1 MGNITLTVADDH
13 ALFRKGLVSIIQ
25 GFKNIELKN
34 EASNGQEL
42 IEKMRKNPTDVVL
55 MDLKMPEVDGI
66 EAINYLRSQ
75 FPEVKVIVLTM
86 HDEESLIIHMIELGA
101 NAYLLKNAEPDE
113 VEQAIHQVA
122 REGFYFN
129 DHTLRVMHNG
139 LVNKNKLRPNLDKK
153 VELNERE
160 LKIISLI
167 CKEFTTAEIADKM
180 FLSARTIEGY
190 RKKLLNKVGAKNTAG
205 LVIYAMKN
213 ELVA

>member
-1 MGNITLTVADDH
+1 MH
-13 ALFRKGLVSIIQ
+13 
-25 GFKNIELKN
+25 
-34 EASNGQEL
+34 
-42 IEKMRKNPTDVVL
+42 PVV
-55 MDLKMPEVDGI
+55 
-66 EAINYLRSQ
+66 
-75 FPEVKVIVLTM
+75 T
-86 HDEESLIIHMIELGA
+86 
-101 NAYLLKNAEPDE
+101 
-113 VEQAIHQVA
+113 
-122 REGFYFN
+122 
-129 DHTLRVMHNG
+129 HNG
-139 LVNKNKLRPNLDKK
+139 LVNKNKLKPNLDKK